1 MINFK
6 HSEETDVLSEIAAPD
21 EYCLSGERFSVLNND
36 PVRGHVKAEV
46 DSFSTGNIFAG
57 IKYLKTV
64 RWVPEINSLMDMI
77 FSGSEHF
84 IVCLTGF
91 LFCIPEKETGSAPAA
106 GRQTQ
111 KSIWHTLEISQ
122 SISESLSGCIEN
134 GIRKSSFL
142 FLSVKHFISMDK
154 CRTGT
159 CR

>member
-6 HSEETDVLSEIAAPD
+6 HSEETDVLSEIAPPD
-21 EYCLSGERFSVLNND
+21 GYCLSGKSFSVLNIYS
-36 PVRGHVKAEV
+36 VRGHVKTGA
-46 DSFSTGNIFAG
+46 DSFSTSNIFAG
-57 IKYLKTV
+57 IEYMKTV
-64 RWVPEINSLMDMI
+64 RLIPETNSLMDMI
-77 FSGSEHF
+77 FSGSKHF

-91 LFCIPEKETGSAPAA
+91 LFCIPGKETDITPAA

-111 KSIWHTLEISQ
+111 NSFWHTLEISQ

-142 FLSVKHFISMDK
+142 FLSVKYFISMDR